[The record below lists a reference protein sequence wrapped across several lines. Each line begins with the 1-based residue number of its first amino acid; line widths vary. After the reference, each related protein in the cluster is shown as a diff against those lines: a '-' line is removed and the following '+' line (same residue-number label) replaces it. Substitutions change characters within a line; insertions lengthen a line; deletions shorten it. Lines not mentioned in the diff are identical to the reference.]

1 MRISGAIAPF
11 IPAICISKSK
21 SVELRKPR
29 TMIVAPAARAAS
41 IARPEKAT
49 TSSAQLVSAS
59 AGRAAS
65 RISDSRSST
74 ENSAALLGLA
84 PTPIVSLSQ
93 NAAAPT
99 MTSRWPLVIGS
110 NDPE

>member
-1 MRISGAIAPF
+1 
-11 IPAICISKSK
+11 
-21 SVELRKPR
+21 
-29 TMIVAPAARAAS
+29 MIVAPAARAAS

-49 TSSAQLVSAS
+49 TSSAQFVPAS

-65 RISDSRSST
+65 RISDSRSSA
-74 ENSAALLGLA
+74 ENSAALLGLV